1 VDEPITCYEKT
12 QLHISVRELV
22 EFILRSGDIEESSE
36 IRDSLKSM
44 QEGIK
49 LHRWIQKGM
58 PSEYHVEVPINHLM
72 TYDDY
77 DLLIDGRADGIIYD
91 NDEVPIMIDE
101 IKGTNRD
108 ISKIKEPAMVHVAQA
123 ICYGFFC
130 AYNNNL
136 LGMDIQITYGN
147 LESREIKKF
156 TEYYTYEDL
165 EEYFLDIMDKY
176 KPFSDYIYKWSIT
189 RKESIENMTFPFEY
203 RKGQK
208 SIMGMVYNYIR
219 DEKLLFIQAPTGVGK
234 TISTIYPSLKAM
246 NDFGLSKIFYVTA
259 KTITKK
265 VAKDTF
271 FTLSE
276 QGNRL
281 KMLEITARDKICPLE
296 DRQCDAVHCEYA
308 KGHYDRINDALYSI
322 ITEED
327 LFNRDIIYEYSQK
340 NKVCPYRLSLELT
353 RFSDEIVCDYN
364 YIFDPN
370 ACIIQS
376 ITDKNNIFLVDE
388 AHNLVDRARNMYSVV
403 IVKED
408 FLAMK
413 KLYGAYDKSL
423 IKYFDRVNR
432 EMLSLRK
439 TCDKQTI
446 IKEHGR
452 LDTAIINLKNH
463 IEMFFDKKIKISRKN
478 EALEFYF
485 NIYNY
490 INTLDYVD
498 ENYLVYADFDSSG
511 CFRIHLFNMDPS
523 LRLQEYLNNAVSTV
537 FFSATLLPINYYKEL
552 LCKKDNPTAIYAKT
566 IFENKQR
573 LLLISEDVTSKYSE
587 RTEEM
592 YSKIADYIIK
602 TSSVKKGNY
611 IAFFPSYVFMEN
623 VYNSLLD
630 KKYNLD
636 IIIQGNSMS
645 ETDREDFINE
655 FELEREKSLV
665 AFCVLGGIFSEGI
678 DLVNDK
684 LIGAIIIGTGLPQ
697 TNFESDMLLE
707 HFEKNGRNGFDY
719 AYRYPGMN
727 KVCQAAGR
735 VIRTIDDRGIILL
748 LDYRFL
754 YSNNRSLFPREW
766 NDYKTTN
773 IDKVQSYLED
783 FWSENM
789 L

>member
-49 LHRWIQKGM
+49 LHKWIQKGM
-58 PSEYHVEVPINHLM
+58 PSDYHAEVPINHVI
-72 TYDDY
+72 TYDEY
-77 DLLIDGRADGIIYD
+77 ELLIDGRADGIVYD
-91 NDEVPIMIDE
+91 KNEVPFMIDE

-123 ICYGFFC
+123 MCYGFFC
-130 AYNNNL
+130 AYRNNL
-136 LGMDIQITYGN
+136 KGMDIQITYGN
-147 LESREIKKF
+147 LDSREIKRF
-156 TEYYTYEDL
+156 VDYYSYDDL
-165 EEYFLDIMDKY
+165 EEFFLDIMDKY

-208 SIMGMVYNYIR
+208 SIMGMVYNHIK
-219 DEKLLFIQAPTGVGK
+219 DEELLFIQAPTGVGK
-234 TISTIYPSLKAM
+234 TISTIYPSLKAL
-246 NDFGLSKIFYVTA
+246 NDFSLSKIFYVTA

-327 LFNRDIIYEYSQK
+327 LFNRDIIYKYSNE

-364 YIFDPN
+364 YVFDPN

-423 IKYFDRVNR
+423 IKYFDKVNR

-439 TCDKQTI
+439 MCDDKLI
-446 IKEHGR
+446 INDHDR
-452 LDTAIINLKNH
+452 LDNAIYNLKNR
-463 IEMFFDKKIKISRKN
+463 IEMFFDKKIKMSRKN
-478 EALEFYF
+478 EALDFYF
-485 NIYNY
+485 NINNY
-490 INTLDYVD
+490 ISTLDFVD
-498 ENYLVYADFDSSG
+498 DNYLVYADYDRSG
-511 CFRIHLFNMDPS
+511 CFRVHLYNMDPS
-523 LRLQEYLNNAVSTV
+523 LRLQDYLNNAVSTV

-566 IFENKQR
+566 IFDSKKR
-573 LLLISEDVTSKYSE
+573 LLMIADDVTSKYSE
-587 RTEEM
+587 RSSEM

-611 IAFFPSYVFMEN
+611 ISFFPSYIFMEN
-623 VYNSLLD
+623 VYNELLN

-636 IIIQGNSMS
+636 IIIQENSMS
-645 ETDREDFINE
+645 EEDREGFMAE
-655 FELEREKSLV
+655 FEEERDRSLV

-684 LIGAIIIGTGLPQ
+684 LIGAIIVGTGLAQ
-697 TNFESDMLLE
+697 TNYESNMLLE
-707 HFEKNGRNGFDY
+707 HFNKCNKDGFDY

-735 VIRTIDDRGIILL
+735 VIRTVDDRGVILL

-754 YSNNRSLFPREW
+754 YSNNRNLFPREW
-766 NDYKTTN
+766 SDYIITN
-773 IDKVQSYLED
+773 INKVQSDLGD
-783 FWSENM
+783 FWG
-789 L
+789 

>member
-1 VDEPITCYEKT
+1 
-12 QLHISVRELV
+12 
-22 EFILRSGDIEESSE
+22 
-36 IRDSLKSM
+36 
-44 QEGIK
+44 
-49 LHRWIQKGM
+49 
-58 PSEYHVEVPINHLM
+58 
-72 TYDDY
+72 TYDEY
-77 DLLIDGRADGIIYD
+77 ELLIDGRADGIVYD
-91 NDEVPIMIDE
+91 KNEVPFMIDE

-123 ICYGFFC
+123 MCYGFFC
-130 AYNNNL
+130 AYRNNL
-136 LGMDIQITYGN
+136 KGMDIQITYGN
-147 LESREIKKF
+147 LDSREIKRF
-156 TEYYTYEDL
+156 VDYYSYDDL
-165 EEYFLDIMDKY
+165 EEFFLDIMDKY

-208 SIMGMVYNYIR
+208 SIMGMVYNHIK
-219 DEKLLFIQAPTGVGK
+219 DEELLFIQAPTGVGK
-234 TISTIYPSLKAM
+234 TISTIYPSLKAL
-246 NDFGLSKIFYVTA
+246 NDFSLSKIFYVTA

-327 LFNRDIIYEYSQK
+327 LFNRDIIYKYSNE

-364 YIFDPN
+364 YVFDPN

-423 IKYFDRVNR
+423 IKYFDKVNR

-439 TCDKQTI
+439 MCDDKLI
-446 IKEHGR
+446 INDHDR
-452 LDTAIINLKNH
+452 LDNAIYNLKNR
-463 IEMFFDKKIKISRKN
+463 IEMFFDKKIKMSRKN
-478 EALEFYF
+478 EALDFYF
-485 NIYNY
+485 NINNY
-490 INTLDYVD
+490 ISTLDFVD
-498 ENYLVYADFDSSG
+498 DNYLVYADYDRSG
-511 CFRIHLFNMDPS
+511 CFRVHLYNMDPS
-523 LRLQEYLNNAVSTV
+523 LRLQDYLNNAVSTV

-566 IFENKQR
+566 IFDSKKR
-573 LLLISEDVTSKYSE
+573 LLMIADDVTSKYSE
-587 RTEEM
+587 RSSEM

-611 IAFFPSYVFMEN
+611 ISFFPSYIFMEN
-623 VYNSLLD
+623 VYNELLN

-636 IIIQGNSMS
+636 IIIQENSMS
-645 ETDREDFINE
+645 EEDREGFMAE
-655 FELEREKSLV
+655 FEEERDRSLV

-684 LIGAIIIGTGLPQ
+684 LIGAIIVGTGLAQ
-697 TNFESDMLLE
+697 TNYESNMLLE
-707 HFEKNGRNGFDY
+707 HFNKCNKDGFDY

-735 VIRTIDDRGIILL
+735 VIRTVDDRGVILL

-754 YSNNRSLFPREW
+754 YSNNRNLFPREW
-766 NDYKTTN
+766 SDYIITN
-773 IDKVQSYLED
+773 INKVQSDLGD
-783 FWSENM
+783 FWG
-789 L
+789 

>member
-1 VDEPITCYEKT
+1 MDEPITCYEKT

-49 LHRWIQKGM
+49 LHKWIQKGM
-58 PSEYHVEVPINHLM
+58 PSDYHAEVPINHVM
-72 TYDDY
+72 TYDEY
-77 DLLIDGRADGIIYD
+77 ELLIDGRADGIVYD
-91 NDEVPIMIDE
+91 KNEVPFMIDE

-123 ICYGFFC
+123 MCYGFFC
-130 AYNNNL
+130 AYRNNL
-136 LGMDIQITYGN
+136 KGMDIQITYGN
-147 LESREIKKF
+147 LDSREIKRF
-156 TEYYTYEDL
+156 VDYYSYDDL
-165 EEYFLDIMDKY
+165 EEFFLDIMDKY

-208 SIMGMVYNYIR
+208 SIMGMVYNHIK
-219 DEKLLFIQAPTGVGK
+219 DEELLFIQAPTGVGK
-234 TISTIYPSLKAM
+234 TISTIYPSLKAL
-246 NDFGLSKIFYVTA
+246 NDFSLSKIFYVTA

-327 LFNRDIIYEYSQK
+327 LFNRDIIYKYSNE

-364 YIFDPN
+364 YVFDPN

-423 IKYFDRVNR
+423 IKYFDKVNR

-439 TCDKQTI
+439 MCDDKLI
-446 IKEHGR
+446 INDHDR
-452 LDTAIINLKNH
+452 LDNAIYNLKNR
-463 IEMFFDKKIKISRKN
+463 IEMFFDKKIKMSRKN
-478 EALEFYF
+478 EALDFYF
-485 NIYNY
+485 NINNY
-490 INTLDYVD
+490 ISTLDFVD
-498 ENYLVYADFDSSG
+498 DNYLVYADYDRSG
-511 CFRIHLFNMDPS
+511 CFRVHLYNMDPS
-523 LRLQEYLNNAVSTV
+523 LRLQDYLNNAVSTV

-566 IFENKQR
+566 IFDSKKR
-573 LLLISEDVTSKYSE
+573 LLMIADDVTSKYSE
-587 RTEEM
+587 RTSEM

-611 IAFFPSYVFMEN
+611 ISFFPSYIFMEN
-623 VYNSLLD
+623 VYNQLLN

-645 ETDREDFINE
+645 EEDREGFMAE
-655 FELEREKSLV
+655 FEEERDRSLV

-684 LIGAIIIGTGLPQ
+684 LIGAIIVGTGLAQ
-697 TNFESDMLLE
+697 TNYESNMLLE
-707 HFEKNGRNGFDY
+707 HFNKCNKDGFDY

-735 VIRTIDDRGIILL
+735 VIRTVDDRGVILL

-754 YSNNRSLFPREW
+754 YSNNRNLFPREW
-766 NDYKTTN
+766 SDYITTN
-773 IDKVQSYLED
+773 INKVQSDLGD
-783 FWSENM
+783 FWG
-789 L
+789 

>member
-1 VDEPITCYEKT
+1 
-12 QLHISVRELV
+12 
-22 EFILRSGDIEESSE
+22 
-36 IRDSLKSM
+36 
-44 QEGIK
+44 
-49 LHRWIQKGM
+49 
-58 PSEYHVEVPINHLM
+58 
-72 TYDDY
+72 
-77 DLLIDGRADGIIYD
+77 
-91 NDEVPIMIDE
+91 
-101 IKGTNRD
+101 
-108 ISKIKEPAMVHVAQA
+108 
-123 ICYGFFC
+123 
-130 AYNNNL
+130 
-136 LGMDIQITYGN
+136 
-147 LESREIKKF
+147 
-156 TEYYTYEDL
+156 
-165 EEYFLDIMDKY
+165 
-176 KPFSDYIYKWSIT
+176 
-189 RKESIENMTFPFEY
+189 
-203 RKGQK
+203 
-208 SIMGMVYNYIR
+208 
-219 DEKLLFIQAPTGVGK
+219 
-234 TISTIYPSLKAM
+234 
-246 NDFGLSKIFYVTA
+246 
-259 KTITKK
+259 
-265 VAKDTF
+265 
-271 FTLSE
+271 
-276 QGNRL
+276 
-281 KMLEITARDKICPLE
+281 
-296 DRQCDAVHCEYA
+296 
-308 KGHYDRINDALYSI
+308 
-322 ITEED
+322 
-327 LFNRDIIYEYSQK
+327 
-340 NKVCPYRLSLELT
+340 
-353 RFSDEIVCDYN
+353 
-364 YIFDPN
+364 
-370 ACIIQS
+370 
-376 ITDKNNIFLVDE
+376 
-388 AHNLVDRARNMYSVV
+388 MYSVT

-413 KLYGAYDKSL
+413 KLYGAYDKTL

-446 IKEHGR
+446 IKDHGR

-463 IEMFFDKKIKISRKN
+463 IEKFFDKKIKISRKN

-552 LCKKDNPTAIYAKT
+552 LCKKDNPTAIYANT
-566 IFENKQR
+566 VFENKQR

-636 IIIQGNSMS
+636 IIIQGSSMS
-645 ETDREDFINE
+645 ETDREDFISE

>member
-1 VDEPITCYEKT
+1 MDEPITCYEKT

-49 LHRWIQKGM
+49 LHKWIQKGM
-58 PSEYHVEVPINHLM
+58 PSDYHAEVPINHVM
-72 TYDDY
+72 TYDEY
-77 DLLIDGRADGIIYD
+77 ELLIDGRADGIVYD
-91 NDEVPIMIDE
+91 KNEVPFMIDE

-123 ICYGFFC
+123 MCYGFFC
-130 AYNNNL
+130 AYRNNL
-136 LGMDIQITYGN
+136 KGMDIQLTYGD
-147 LESREIKKF
+147 LDSREIKRF
-156 TEYYTYEDL
+156 VDYYSYDDL
-165 EEYFLDIMDKY
+165 EEFFLDIMDKY

-208 SIMGMVYNYIR
+208 SIMGMVYNHIK
-219 DEKLLFIQAPTGVGK
+219 DGELLFIQAPTGVGK
-234 TISTIYPSLKAM
+234 TISTIYPSLKAL
-246 NDFGLSKIFYVTA
+246 NDFSLSKIFYVTA

-327 LFNRDIIYEYSQK
+327 LFNRDIIYKYSNK

-364 YIFDPN
+364 YVFDPN

-423 IKYFDRVNR
+423 IKYFDKVNR

-439 TCDKQTI
+439 MCDDKLI
-446 IKEHGR
+446 INDHDR
-452 LDTAIINLKNH
+452 LDNAIYNLKNR
-463 IEMFFDKKIKISRKN
+463 IEMFFDKKIKMSRKN
-478 EALEFYF
+478 EALDFYF
-485 NIYNY
+485 NINNY
-490 INTLDYVD
+490 ISTLDFVD
-498 ENYLVYADFDSSG
+498 DNYLVYADYDRSG
-511 CFRIHLFNMDPS
+511 CFRVHLYNMDPS
-523 LRLQEYLNNAVSTV
+523 LRLQDYLNNAVSTV

-566 IFENKQR
+566 IFDSKKR
-573 LLLISEDVTSKYSE
+573 LLMIADDVTSKYSE
-587 RTEEM
+587 RSSEM

-611 IAFFPSYVFMEN
+611 ISFFPSYIFMEN
-623 VYNSLLD
+623 VYNELLN

-645 ETDREDFINE
+645 EEDREGFMAE
-655 FELEREKSLV
+655 FEEERDRSLV

-684 LIGAIIIGTGLPQ
+684 LIGAIIVGTGLAQ
-697 TNFESDMLLE
+697 TNYESNMLLE
-707 HFEKNGRNGFDY
+707 HFNKCNKDGFDY

-735 VIRTIDDRGIILL
+735 VIRTVDDRGVILL

-754 YSNNRSLFPREW
+754 YSNNRNLFPREW
-766 NDYKTTN
+766 SDYITTN
-773 IDKVQSYLED
+773 INKVQSDLGD
-783 FWSENM
+783 FWG
-789 L
+789 

>member
-1 VDEPITCYEKT
+1 MDEPITCYEKT

-49 LHRWIQKGM
+49 LHKWIQKGM
-58 PSEYHVEVPINHLM
+58 PSDYHAEVPINHVM
-72 TYDDY
+72 TYDEY
-77 DLLIDGRADGIIYD
+77 ELLIDGRADGIVYD
-91 NDEVPIMIDE
+91 KNEVPFMIDE

-123 ICYGFFC
+123 MCYGFFC
-130 AYNNNL
+130 AYRNNL
-136 LGMDIQITYGN
+136 KGMDIQITYGN
-147 LESREIKKF
+147 LDSREIKRF
-156 TEYYTYEDL
+156 VDYYSYDDL
-165 EEYFLDIMDKY
+165 EEFFLDIMDKY

-208 SIMGMVYNYIR
+208 SIMGMVYNHIK
-219 DEKLLFIQAPTGVGK
+219 DEELLFIQAPTGVGK
-234 TISTIYPSLKAM
+234 TISTIYPSLKAL
-246 NDFGLSKIFYVTA
+246 NDFSLSKIFYVTA

-327 LFNRDIIYEYSQK
+327 LFNRDIIYKYSNE

-364 YIFDPN
+364 YVFDPN

-423 IKYFDRVNR
+423 IKYFDKVNR

-439 TCDKQTI
+439 MCDDKLI
-446 IKEHGR
+446 INDHDR
-452 LDTAIINLKNH
+452 LDNAIYNLKNR
-463 IEMFFDKKIKISRKN
+463 IEMFFDKKIKMSRKN
-478 EALEFYF
+478 EALDFYF
-485 NIYNY
+485 NINNY
-490 INTLDYVD
+490 ISTLDFVD
-498 ENYLVYADFDSSG
+498 DNYLVYADYDRSG
-511 CFRIHLFNMDPS
+511 CFRVHLYNMDPS
-523 LRLQEYLNNAVSTV
+523 LRLQDYLNNAVSTV

-566 IFENKQR
+566 IFDSKKR
-573 LLLISEDVTSKYSE
+573 LLMIADDVTSKYSE
-587 RTEEM
+587 RSSEM

-611 IAFFPSYVFMEN
+611 ISFFPSYIFMEN
-623 VYNSLLD
+623 VYNQLLN

-645 ETDREDFINE
+645 EEDREGFMAE
-655 FELEREKSLV
+655 FEEERDRSLV

-684 LIGAIIIGTGLPQ
+684 LIGAIIVGTGLAQ
-697 TNFESDMLLE
+697 TNYESNMLLE
-707 HFEKNGRNGFDY
+707 HFNKCNKDGFDY

-735 VIRTIDDRGIILL
+735 VIRTVDDRGVILL

-754 YSNNRSLFPREW
+754 YSNNRNLFPREW
-766 NDYKTTN
+766 SDYIITN
-773 IDKVQSYLED
+773 INKVQSDLGD
-783 FWSENM
+783 FWG
-789 L
+789 

>member
-1 VDEPITCYEKT
+1 MDEPITCYEKT

-49 LHRWIQKGM
+49 LHKWIQKGM
-58 PSEYHVEVPINHLM
+58 PSDYHAEVPINHVM
-72 TYDDY
+72 TYDEY
-77 DLLIDGRADGIIYD
+77 ELLIDGRADGIVYD
-91 NDEVPIMIDE
+91 KNEVPFMIDE

-123 ICYGFFC
+123 MCYGFFC
-130 AYNNNL
+130 AYRNNL
-136 LGMDIQITYGN
+136 KGMDIQITYGN
-147 LESREIKKF
+147 LDSREIKRF
-156 TEYYTYEDL
+156 VDYYSYDDL
-165 EEYFLDIMDKY
+165 EEFFLDIMDKY

-208 SIMGMVYNYIR
+208 SIMGMVYNHIK
-219 DEKLLFIQAPTGVGK
+219 DEELLFIQAPTGVGK
-234 TISTIYPSLKAM
+234 TISTIYPSLKAL
-246 NDFGLSKIFYVTA
+246 NDFSLSKIFYVTA

-327 LFNRDIIYEYSQK
+327 LFNRDIIYKYSNE

-364 YIFDPN
+364 YVFDPN

-423 IKYFDRVNR
+423 IKYFDKVNR

-439 TCDKQTI
+439 MCDDKLI
-446 IKEHGR
+446 INDHDR
-452 LDTAIINLKNH
+452 LDNAIYNLKNR
-463 IEMFFDKKIKISRKN
+463 IEMFFDKKIKMSRKN
-478 EALEFYF
+478 EALDFYF
-485 NIYNY
+485 NINNY
-490 INTLDYVD
+490 ISTLDFVD
-498 ENYLVYADFDSSG
+498 DNYLVYADYDRSG
-511 CFRIHLFNMDPS
+511 CFRVHLYNMDPS
-523 LRLQEYLNNAVSTV
+523 LRLQDYLNNAVSTV

-566 IFENKQR
+566 IFDSKKR
-573 LLLISEDVTSKYSE
+573 LLMIADDVTSKYSE
-587 RTEEM
+587 RTSEM

-611 IAFFPSYVFMEN
+611 ISFFPSYIFMEN
-623 VYNSLLD
+623 VYNELLN

-645 ETDREDFINE
+645 EEDREGFMAE
-655 FELEREKSLV
+655 FEEERDRSLV

-684 LIGAIIIGTGLPQ
+684 LIGAIIVGTGLAQ
-697 TNFESDMLLE
+697 TNYESNMLLE
-707 HFEKNGRNGFDY
+707 HFNKCNKDGFDY

-735 VIRTIDDRGIILL
+735 VIRTVDDRGVILL

-754 YSNNRSLFPREW
+754 YSNNRNLFPREW
-766 NDYKTTN
+766 SDYITTN
-773 IDKVQSYLED
+773 INKVQSDLGD
-783 FWSENM
+783 FWG
-789 L
+789 

>member
-1 VDEPITCYEKT
+1 MDEPITCYEKT

-49 LHRWIQKGM
+49 LHKWIQKGM
-58 PSEYHVEVPINHLM
+58 PSDYHAEVPINHVM
-72 TYDDY
+72 TYDEY
-77 DLLIDGRADGIIYD
+77 ELLIDGRADGIVYD
-91 NDEVPIMIDE
+91 KNEVPFMIDE

-123 ICYGFFC
+123 MCYGFFC
-130 AYNNNL
+130 AYRNNL
-136 LGMDIQITYGN
+136 EGMDIQITYGN
-147 LESREIKKF
+147 LDSREIKRF
-156 TEYYTYEDL
+156 VDYYSYDDL
-165 EEYFLDIMDKY
+165 EEFFLDIMDKY

-208 SIMGMVYNYIR
+208 SIMGMVYNHIK
-219 DEKLLFIQAPTGVGK
+219 DEELLFIQAPTGVGK
-234 TISTIYPSLKAM
+234 TISTIYPSLKAL
-246 NDFGLSKIFYVTA
+246 NDFSLSKIFYVTA

-327 LFNRDIIYEYSQK
+327 LFNRDIIYKYSNE

-364 YIFDPN
+364 YVFDPN

-423 IKYFDRVNR
+423 IKYFEKVNR

-439 TCDKQTI
+439 MCDDKLI
-446 IKEHGR
+446 INDHDR
-452 LDTAIINLKNH
+452 LDNAIYNLKNR
-463 IEMFFDKKIKISRKN
+463 IEMFFDKKIKMSRKN
-478 EALEFYF
+478 EALDFYF
-485 NIYNY
+485 NINNY
-490 INTLDYVD
+490 ISTLDFVD
-498 ENYLVYADFDSSG
+498 DNYLVYADYDRSG
-511 CFRIHLFNMDPS
+511 CFRVHLYNMDPS
-523 LRLQEYLNNAVSTV
+523 LRLQDYLNNAVSTV

-566 IFENKQR
+566 IFDSKKR
-573 LLLISEDVTSKYSE
+573 LLMIADDVTSKYSE
-587 RTEEM
+587 RSSEM

-611 IAFFPSYVFMEN
+611 ISFFPSYIFMEN
-623 VYNSLLD
+623 VYNELLN

-645 ETDREDFINE
+645 EEDRECFMAE
-655 FELEREKSLV
+655 FEEERERSLV

-684 LIGAIIIGTGLPQ
+684 LIGAIIVGTGLAQ
-697 TNFESDMLLE
+697 TNYESNMLLE
-707 HFEKNGRNGFDY
+707 HFNKCNKDGFDY

-735 VIRTIDDRGIILL
+735 VIRTVDDRGVILL

-754 YSNNRSLFPREW
+754 YSNNRNLFPREW
-766 NDYKTTN
+766 SDYITTN
-773 IDKVQSYLED
+773 INKVQSDLGD
-783 FWSENM
+783 FWG
-789 L
+789 

>member
-49 LHRWIQKGM
+49 LHKWIQKGM
-58 PSEYHVEVPINHLM
+58 PSDYHAEVPINHVM
-72 TYDDY
+72 TYDEY
-77 DLLIDGRADGIIYD
+77 ELLIDGRADGIVYD
-91 NDEVPIMIDE
+91 KNEVPFMIDE

-123 ICYGFFC
+123 MCYGFFC
-130 AYNNNL
+130 AYRNNL
-136 LGMDIQITYGN
+136 KGMDIQITYGN
-147 LESREIKKF
+147 LDSREIKRF
-156 TEYYTYEDL
+156 VDYYSYDDL
-165 EEYFLDIMDKY
+165 EEFFLDIMDKY

-208 SIMGMVYNYIR
+208 SIMGMVYNHIK
-219 DEKLLFIQAPTGVGK
+219 DEELLFIQAPTGVGK
-234 TISTIYPSLKAM
+234 TISTIYPSLKAL
-246 NDFGLSKIFYVTA
+246 NDFSLSKIFYVTA

-327 LFNRDIIYEYSQK
+327 LFNRDIIYKYSNE

-364 YIFDPN
+364 YVFDPN

-423 IKYFDRVNR
+423 IKYFDKVNR

-439 TCDKQTI
+439 MCDDKLI
-446 IKEHGR
+446 INDHDR
-452 LDTAIINLKNH
+452 LDNAIYNLKNR
-463 IEMFFDKKIKISRKN
+463 IEMFFDKKIKMSRKN
-478 EALEFYF
+478 EALDFYF
-485 NIYNY
+485 NINNY
-490 INTLDYVD
+490 ISTLDFVD
-498 ENYLVYADFDSSG
+498 DNYLVYADYDRSG
-511 CFRIHLFNMDPS
+511 CFRVHLYNMDPS
-523 LRLQEYLNNAVSTV
+523 LRLQDYLNNAVSTV

-566 IFENKQR
+566 IFDSKKR
-573 LLLISEDVTSKYSE
+573 LLMIADDVTSKYSE
-587 RTEEM
+587 RSSEM

-611 IAFFPSYVFMEN
+611 ISFFPSYIFMEN
-623 VYNSLLD
+623 VYNQLLN

-645 ETDREDFINE
+645 EEDREGFMAE
-655 FELEREKSLV
+655 FEEERDRSLV

-684 LIGAIIIGTGLPQ
+684 LIGAIIVGTGLAQ
-697 TNFESDMLLE
+697 TNYESNMLLE
-707 HFEKNGRNGFDY
+707 HFNKCNKDGFDY

-735 VIRTIDDRGIILL
+735 VIRTVDDRGVILL

-754 YSNNRSLFPREW
+754 YSNNRNLFPREW
-766 NDYKTTN
+766 SDYIITN
-773 IDKVQSYLED
+773 INKVQSDLGD
-783 FWSENM
+783 FWG
-789 L
+789 

>member
-1 VDEPITCYEKT
+1 MDEPIINYERT

-36 IRDSLKSM
+36 ITDSLKSM

-49 LHRWIQKGM
+49 LHRWLQKGM
-58 PSEYHVEVPINHLM
+58 PSEYHAEVPVSHLM
-72 TYDDY
+72 TYDEY
-77 DLLIDGRADGIIYD
+77 ELLIDGRADGIVHD
-91 NDEVPIMIDE
+91 NNEVPVMIDE
-101 IKGTNRD
+101 IKGTNKD

-123 ICYGFFC
+123 MCYGFFC
-130 AYNNNL
+130 AYINNL
-136 LGMDIQITYGN
+136 EGMNIQITYGN
-147 LESREIKKF
+147 LQSREIKRF
-156 TEYYTYEDL
+156 VEYYSYNDL
-165 EEYFLDIMDKY
+165 EEFFLDLMDKY
-176 KPFSDYIYKWSIT
+176 KPFSDYIYKWGIT

-208 SIMGMVYNYIR
+208 SIMGMVYNHIK
-219 DEKLLFIQAPTGVGK
+219 DEELLFIQAPTGVGK
-234 TISTIYPSLKAM
+234 TISTIYPSLKSM
-246 NDFGLSKIFYVTA
+246 NDFNLSKIFYVTA

-271 FTLSE
+271 STLSAR
-276 QGNRL
+276 GHRL

-296 DRQCDAVHCEYA
+296 ERQCDAVHCEYA
-308 KGHYDRINDALYSI
+308 KGHFDRINDALYSI
-322 ITEED
+322 ICEED
-327 LFNRDIIYEYSQK
+327 LFNRDIICRYAKEY
-340 NKVCPYRLSLELT
+340 KVCPYRFSLELT

-370 ACIIQS
+370 ACIVQS
-376 ITDKNNIFLVDE
+376 VTDKNNIFLVDE
-388 AHNLVDRARNMYSVV
+388 AHNLVDRARNMYSIT

-408 FLAMK
+408 FLSMK

-439 TCDKQTI
+439 MCEDKLI
-446 IKEHGR
+446 IRDHNR

-498 ENYLVYADFDSSG
+498 ENYHVYADFDSSG
-511 CFRIHLFNMDPS
+511 CFRVHLYNMDPS
-523 LRLQEYLNNAVSTV
+523 LRLQEYLNNAISTV

-552 LCKKDNPTAIYAKT
+552 LCKKDNPTAIYAMT
-566 IFENKQR
+566 IFESSQRR
-573 LLLISEDVTSKYSE
+573 LLIADDVTSKYSE
-587 RTEEM
+587 RSFEM
-592 YSKIADYIIK
+592 YSRIADYIIK
-602 TSSVKKGNY
+602 ASSVKKGNY

-623 VYNSLLD
+623 VYSAMQD

-636 IIIQGNSMS
+636 IIIQDNSMS
-645 ETDREDFINE
+645 EEDRECFINE
-655 FELEREKSLV
+655 FEVKRDKSLV

-684 LIGAIIIGTGLPQ
+684 LIGAIIVGTGLPQ
-697 TNFESDMLLE
+697 TNYESDMLLE
-707 HFEKNGRNGFDY
+707 HFNKCNKDGFDY

-735 VIRTIDDRGIILL
+735 VIRTVDDKGIILL

-754 YSNNRSLFPREW
+754 YTNNKVLFPREW
-766 NDYKTTN
+766 SDYITTN
-773 IDKVQSYLED
+773 INKVQSDLEV
-783 FWSENM
+783 FWKKNM

>member
-49 LHRWIQKGM
+49 LHKWIQKGM
-58 PSEYHVEVPINHLM
+58 PSDYHAEVPINHVM
-72 TYDDY
+72 TYDEY
-77 DLLIDGRADGIIYD
+77 ELLIDGRADGIVYD
-91 NDEVPIMIDE
+91 KNEVPFMIDE

-123 ICYGFFC
+123 MCYGFFC
-130 AYNNNL
+130 AYRNNL
-136 LGMDIQITYGN
+136 KGMDIQITYGN
-147 LESREIKKF
+147 LDSREIKRF
-156 TEYYTYEDL
+156 VDYYSYDDL
-165 EEYFLDIMDKY
+165 EEFFLDIMDKY

-208 SIMGMVYNYIR
+208 SIMGMVYNHIK
-219 DEKLLFIQAPTGVGK
+219 DEELLFIQAPTGVGK
-234 TISTIYPSLKAM
+234 TISTIYPSLKAL
-246 NDFGLSKIFYVTA
+246 NDFSLSKIFYVTA

-327 LFNRDIIYEYSQK
+327 LFNRDIIYKYSNE

-364 YIFDPN
+364 YVFDPN

-423 IKYFDRVNR
+423 IKYFDKVNR

-439 TCDKQTI
+439 MCDDKLI
-446 IKEHGR
+446 INDHDR
-452 LDTAIINLKNH
+452 LDNAIYNLKNR
-463 IEMFFDKKIKISRKN
+463 IEMFFDKKIKMSRKN
-478 EALEFYF
+478 EALDFYF
-485 NIYNY
+485 NINNY
-490 INTLDYVD
+490 ISTLDFVD
-498 ENYLVYADFDSSG
+498 DNYLVYADYDRSG
-511 CFRIHLFNMDPS
+511 CFRVHLYNMDPS
-523 LRLQEYLNNAVSTV
+523 LRLQDYLNNAVSTV

-566 IFENKQR
+566 IFDSKKR
-573 LLLISEDVTSKYSE
+573 LLMIADDVTSKYSE
-587 RTEEM
+587 RSSEM

-611 IAFFPSYVFMEN
+611 ISFFPSYIFMEN
-623 VYNSLLD
+623 VYNQLLN

-645 ETDREDFINE
+645 EEDREGFMAE
-655 FELEREKSLV
+655 FEEERDRSLV

-684 LIGAIIIGTGLPQ
+684 LIGAIIVGTGLAQ
-697 TNFESDMLLE
+697 TNYESNMLLE
-707 HFEKNGRNGFDY
+707 HFNKCNKDGFDY

-735 VIRTIDDRGIILL
+735 VIRTVDDRGVILL

-754 YSNNRSLFPREW
+754 YSNNKNLFPREW
-766 NDYKTTN
+766 SDYITTN
-773 IDKVQSYLED
+773 INKVQSDLGD
-783 FWSENM
+783 FWG
-789 L
+789 

>member
-1 VDEPITCYEKT
+1 MDEPITCYEKT

-49 LHRWIQKGM
+49 LHKWIQKGM
-58 PSEYHVEVPINHLM
+58 PSDYHAEVPINHVM
-72 TYDDY
+72 TYDEY
-77 DLLIDGRADGIIYD
+77 ELLIDGRADGIVYD
-91 NDEVPIMIDE
+91 KNEVPFMIDE

-123 ICYGFFC
+123 MCYGFFC
-130 AYNNNL
+130 AYRNNL
-136 LGMDIQITYGN
+136 KGMDIQITYGN
-147 LESREIKKF
+147 LDSREIKRF
-156 TEYYTYEDL
+156 VDYYSYDDL
-165 EEYFLDIMDKY
+165 EEFFLDIMDKY

-208 SIMGMVYNYIR
+208 SIMGMVYNHIK
-219 DEKLLFIQAPTGVGK
+219 DEELLFIQAPTGVGK
-234 TISTIYPSLKAM
+234 TISTIYPSLKAL
-246 NDFGLSKIFYVTA
+246 NDFSLSKIFYVTA

-327 LFNRDIIYEYSQK
+327 LFNRDIIYKYSNE

-364 YIFDPN
+364 YVFDPN

-423 IKYFDRVNR
+423 IKYFDKVNR

-439 TCDKQTI
+439 MCDDKLI
-446 IKEHGR
+446 INDHDR
-452 LDTAIINLKNH
+452 LDNAIYNLKNR
-463 IEMFFDKKIKISRKN
+463 IEMFFDKKIKMSRKN
-478 EALEFYF
+478 EALDFYF
-485 NIYNY
+485 NINNY
-490 INTLDYVD
+490 ISTLDFVD
-498 ENYLVYADFDSSG
+498 DNYLVYADYDRSG
-511 CFRIHLFNMDPS
+511 CFRVHLYNMDPS
-523 LRLQEYLNNAVSTV
+523 LRLQDYLNNAVSTV

-566 IFENKQR
+566 IFDSKKR
-573 LLLISEDVTSKYSE
+573 LLMIADDVTSKYSE
-587 RTEEM
+587 RSSEM

-611 IAFFPSYVFMEN
+611 ISFFPSYIFMEN
-623 VYNSLLD
+623 VYNQLLN

-645 ETDREDFINE
+645 EEDREGFMAE
-655 FELEREKSLV
+655 FEEERDRSLV

-684 LIGAIIIGTGLPQ
+684 LIGAIIVGTGLAQ
-697 TNFESDMLLE
+697 TNYESNMLLE
-707 HFEKNGRNGFDY
+707 HFNKCNKDGFDY

-735 VIRTIDDRGIILL
+735 VIRTVDDRGVILL

-754 YSNNRSLFPREW
+754 YSNNKNLFPREW
-766 NDYKTTN
+766 SDYITTN
-773 IDKVQSYLED
+773 INKVQSDLGD
-783 FWSENM
+783 FWG
-789 L
+789 

>member
-1 VDEPITCYEKT
+1 MDEPITCYEKT

-49 LHRWIQKGM
+49 LHKWIQKGM
-58 PSEYHVEVPINHLM
+58 PSDYHAEVPINHVI
-72 TYDDY
+72 TYDEY
-77 DLLIDGRADGIIYD
+77 ELLIDGRADGIVYD
-91 NDEVPIMIDE
+91 KNEVPFMIDE

-123 ICYGFFC
+123 MCYGFFC
-130 AYNNNL
+130 AYRNNL
-136 LGMDIQITYGN
+136 KGMDIQITYGN
-147 LESREIKKF
+147 LDSREIKRF
-156 TEYYTYEDL
+156 VDYYSYDDL
-165 EEYFLDIMDKY
+165 EEFFLDIMDKY

-208 SIMGMVYNYIR
+208 SIMGMVYNHIK
-219 DEKLLFIQAPTGVGK
+219 DEELLFIQAPTGVGK
-234 TISTIYPSLKAM
+234 TISTIYPSLKAL
-246 NDFGLSKIFYVTA
+246 NDFSLSKIFYVTA

-327 LFNRDIIYEYSQK
+327 LFNRDIIYKYSNE

-364 YIFDPN
+364 YVFDPN

-423 IKYFDRVNR
+423 IKYFDKVNR

-439 TCDKQTI
+439 MCDDKLI
-446 IKEHGR
+446 INDHDR
-452 LDTAIINLKNH
+452 LDNAIYNLKNR
-463 IEMFFDKKIKISRKN
+463 IEMFFDKKIKMSRKN
-478 EALEFYF
+478 EALDFYF
-485 NIYNY
+485 NINNY
-490 INTLDYVD
+490 ISTLDFVD
-498 ENYLVYADFDSSG
+498 DNYLVYADYDRSG
-511 CFRIHLFNMDPS
+511 CFRVHLYNMDPS
-523 LRLQEYLNNAVSTV
+523 LRLQDYLNNAVSTV

-566 IFENKQR
+566 IFDSKKR
-573 LLLISEDVTSKYSE
+573 LLMIADDVTSKYSE
-587 RTEEM
+587 RSSEM

-611 IAFFPSYVFMEN
+611 ISFFPSYIFMEN
-623 VYNSLLD
+623 VYNELLN

-636 IIIQGNSMS
+636 IIIQENSMS
-645 ETDREDFINE
+645 EEDREGFMAE
-655 FELEREKSLV
+655 FEEERDRSLV

-684 LIGAIIIGTGLPQ
+684 LIGAIIVGTGLAQ
-697 TNFESDMLLE
+697 TNYESNMLLE
-707 HFEKNGRNGFDY
+707 HFNKCNKDGFDY

-735 VIRTIDDRGIILL
+735 VIRTVDDRGVILL

-754 YSNNRSLFPREW
+754 YSNNRNLFPREW
-766 NDYKTTN
+766 SDYIITN
-773 IDKVQSYLED
+773 INKVQSDLGD
-783 FWSENM
+783 FWG
-789 L
+789 

>member
-1 VDEPITCYEKT
+1 MDEPITCYEKT

-49 LHRWIQKGM
+49 LHKWIQKGM
-58 PSEYHVEVPINHLM
+58 PSDYHAEVPINHVM
-72 TYDDY
+72 TYDEY
-77 DLLIDGRADGIIYD
+77 ELLIDGRADGIVYD
-91 NDEVPIMIDE
+91 KNEVPFMIDE

-123 ICYGFFC
+123 MCYGFFC
-130 AYNNNL
+130 AYRNNL
-136 LGMDIQITYGN
+136 KGMDIQITYGN
-147 LESREIKKF
+147 LDSREIKRF
-156 TEYYTYEDL
+156 VDYYSYDDL
-165 EEYFLDIMDKY
+165 EEFFLDIMDKY

-208 SIMGMVYNYIR
+208 SIMGMVYNHIK
-219 DEKLLFIQAPTGVGK
+219 DEELLFIQAPTGVGK
-234 TISTIYPSLKAM
+234 TISTIYPSLKAL
-246 NDFGLSKIFYVTA
+246 NDFSLSKIFYVTA

-327 LFNRDIIYEYSQK
+327 LFNRDIIYKYSNE

-364 YIFDPN
+364 YVFDPN

-423 IKYFDRVNR
+423 IKYFDKVNR

-439 TCDKQTI
+439 MCDDKLI
-446 IKEHGR
+446 INDHDR
-452 LDTAIINLKNH
+452 LDNAIYNLKNR
-463 IEMFFDKKIKISRKN
+463 IEMFFDKKIKMSRKN
-478 EALEFYF
+478 EALDFYF
-485 NIYNY
+485 NINNY
-490 INTLDYVD
+490 ISTLDFVD
-498 ENYLVYADFDSSG
+498 DNYLVYADYDRSG
-511 CFRIHLFNMDPS
+511 CFRVHLYNMDPS
-523 LRLQEYLNNAVSTV
+523 LRLQDYLNNAVSTV

-566 IFENKQR
+566 IFDSKKR
-573 LLLISEDVTSKYSE
+573 LLMIADDVTSKYSE
-587 RTEEM
+587 RTSEM

-611 IAFFPSYVFMEN
+611 ISFFPSYIFMEN
-623 VYNSLLD
+623 VYNELLN

-636 IIIQGNSMS
+636 IIIQENSMS
-645 ETDREDFINE
+645 EEDREGFMAE
-655 FELEREKSLV
+655 FEEERDRSLV

-684 LIGAIIIGTGLPQ
+684 LIGAIIVGTGLAQ
-697 TNFESDMLLE
+697 TNYESNMLLE
-707 HFEKNGRNGFDY
+707 HFNKCNKDGFDY

-735 VIRTIDDRGIILL
+735 VIRTVDDRGVILL

-754 YSNNRSLFPREW
+754 YSNNKNLFPREW
-766 NDYKTTN
+766 SDYITTN
-773 IDKVQSYLED
+773 INKVQSDLGD
-783 FWSENM
+783 FWG
-789 L
+789 

>member
-1 VDEPITCYEKT
+1 MDEPITCYEKT

-49 LHRWIQKGM
+49 LHKWIQKGM
-58 PSEYHVEVPINHLM
+58 PSDYHAEVPINHVM
-72 TYDDY
+72 TYDEY
-77 DLLIDGRADGIIYD
+77 ELLIDGRADGIVYD
-91 NDEVPIMIDE
+91 KNEVPFMIDE

-123 ICYGFFC
+123 MCYGFFC
-130 AYNNNL
+130 AYRNNL
-136 LGMDIQITYGN
+136 EGMDIQITYGN
-147 LESREIKKF
+147 LDSREIKRF
-156 TEYYTYEDL
+156 VDYYSYDDL
-165 EEYFLDIMDKY
+165 EEFFLDIMDKY

-208 SIMGMVYNYIR
+208 SIMGMVYNHIK
-219 DEKLLFIQAPTGVGK
+219 DEELLFIQAPTGVGK
-234 TISTIYPSLKAM
+234 TISTIYPSLKAL
-246 NDFGLSKIFYVTA
+246 NDFSLSKIFYVTA

-327 LFNRDIIYEYSQK
+327 LFNRDIIYKYSNE

-364 YIFDPN
+364 YVFDPN

-423 IKYFDRVNR
+423 IKYFDKVNR

-439 TCDKQTI
+439 MCDDKLI
-446 IKEHGR
+446 INDHDR
-452 LDTAIINLKNH
+452 LDNAIYNLKNR
-463 IEMFFDKKIKISRKN
+463 IEMFFDKKIKMSRKN
-478 EALEFYF
+478 EALDFYF
-485 NIYNY
+485 NINNY
-490 INTLDYVD
+490 ISTLDFVD
-498 ENYLVYADFDSSG
+498 DNYLVYADYDRSG
-511 CFRIHLFNMDPS
+511 CFRVHLYNMDPS
-523 LRLQEYLNNAVSTV
+523 LRLQDYLNNAVSTV

-566 IFENKQR
+566 IFDSKKR
-573 LLLISEDVTSKYSE
+573 LLMIADDVTSKYSE
-587 RTEEM
+587 RSSEM

-611 IAFFPSYVFMEN
+611 ISFFPSYIFMEN
-623 VYNSLLD
+623 VYNELLN

-636 IIIQGNSMS
+636 IIIQENSMS
-645 ETDREDFINE
+645 EEDREGFMAE
-655 FELEREKSLV
+655 FEEERDRSLV

-684 LIGAIIIGTGLPQ
+684 LIGAIIVGTGLAQ
-697 TNFESDMLLE
+697 TNYESNMLLE
-707 HFEKNGRNGFDY
+707 HFNKCNKDGFDY

-735 VIRTIDDRGIILL
+735 VIRTVDDRGVILL

-754 YSNNRSLFPREW
+754 YSNNRNLFPREW
-766 NDYKTTN
+766 SDYITTN
-773 IDKVQSYLED
+773 INKVQSDLGD
-783 FWSENM
+783 FWG
-789 L
+789 

>member
-1 VDEPITCYEKT
+1 MDEPITCYEKT

-49 LHRWIQKGM
+49 LHKWIQKGM
-58 PSEYHVEVPINHLM
+58 PSDYHAEVPINHVM
-72 TYDDY
+72 TYDEY
-77 DLLIDGRADGIIYD
+77 ELLIDGRADGIVYD
-91 NDEVPIMIDE
+91 KNEVPFMIDE

-123 ICYGFFC
+123 MCYGFFC
-130 AYNNNL
+130 AYRNNL
-136 LGMDIQITYGN
+136 KGMDIQITYGN
-147 LESREIKKF
+147 LDSREIKRF
-156 TEYYTYEDL
+156 VDYYSYDDL
-165 EEYFLDIMDKY
+165 EEFFLDIMDKY

-208 SIMGMVYNYIR
+208 SIMGMVYNHIK
-219 DEKLLFIQAPTGVGK
+219 DEELLFIQAPTGVGK
-234 TISTIYPSLKAM
+234 TISTIYPSLKAL
-246 NDFGLSKIFYVTA
+246 NDFSLSKIFYVTA

-327 LFNRDIIYEYSQK
+327 LFNRDIIYKYSNE

-364 YIFDPN
+364 YVFDPN

-423 IKYFDRVNR
+423 IKYFDKVNR

-439 TCDKQTI
+439 MCDDKLI
-446 IKEHGR
+446 INDHDR
-452 LDTAIINLKNH
+452 LDNAIYNLKNR
-463 IEMFFDKKIKISRKN
+463 IEMFFDKKIKMSRKN
-478 EALEFYF
+478 EALDFYF
-485 NIYNY
+485 NINNY
-490 INTLDYVD
+490 ISTLDFVD
-498 ENYLVYADFDSSG
+498 DNYLVYADYDRSG
-511 CFRIHLFNMDPS
+511 CFRVHLYNMDPS
-523 LRLQEYLNNAVSTV
+523 LRLQDYLNNAVSTV

-566 IFENKQR
+566 IFDSKKR
-573 LLLISEDVTSKYSE
+573 LLMIADDVTSKYSE
-587 RTEEM
+587 RSSEM

-611 IAFFPSYVFMEN
+611 ISFFPSYIFMEN
-623 VYNSLLD
+623 VYNELLN

-645 ETDREDFINE
+645 EEDREGFMAE
-655 FELEREKSLV
+655 FEEERDRSLV

-684 LIGAIIIGTGLPQ
+684 LIGAIIVGTGLAQ
-697 TNFESDMLLE
+697 TNYESNMLLE
-707 HFEKNGRNGFDY
+707 HFNKCNKDGFDY

-735 VIRTIDDRGIILL
+735 VIRTVDDRGVILL

-754 YSNNRSLFPREW
+754 YSNNRNLFPREW
-766 NDYKTTN
+766 SDYITTN
-773 IDKVQSYLED
+773 INKVQSDLGD
-783 FWSENM
+783 FWG
-789 L
+789 

>member
-1 VDEPITCYEKT
+1 MDEPITCYEKT

-49 LHRWIQKGM
+49 LHKWIQKGM
-58 PSEYHVEVPINHLM
+58 PSDYHAEVPINHVM
-72 TYDDY
+72 TYDEY
-77 DLLIDGRADGIIYD
+77 ELLIDGRADGIVYD
-91 NDEVPIMIDE
+91 KNEVPFMIDE

-123 ICYGFFC
+123 MCYGFFC
-130 AYNNNL
+130 AYRNNL
-136 LGMDIQITYGN
+136 KGMDIQITYGN
-147 LESREIKKF
+147 LDSREIKRF
-156 TEYYTYEDL
+156 VDYYSYDDL
-165 EEYFLDIMDKY
+165 EEFFLDIMDKY

-208 SIMGMVYNYIR
+208 SIMGMVYNHIK
-219 DEKLLFIQAPTGVGK
+219 DEELLFIQAPTGVGK
-234 TISTIYPSLKAM
+234 TISTIYPSLKAL
-246 NDFGLSKIFYVTA
+246 NDFSLSKIFYVTA

-327 LFNRDIIYEYSQK
+327 LFNRDIIYKYSNE

-364 YIFDPN
+364 YVFDPN

-423 IKYFDRVNR
+423 IKYFDKVNR

-439 TCDKQTI
+439 MCDDKLI
-446 IKEHGR
+446 INDHDR
-452 LDTAIINLKNH
+452 LDNAIYNLKNR
-463 IEMFFDKKIKISRKN
+463 IEMFFDKKIKMSRKN
-478 EALEFYF
+478 EALDFYF
-485 NIYNY
+485 NINNY
-490 INTLDYVD
+490 ISTLDFVD
-498 ENYLVYADFDSSG
+498 DNYLVYADYDRSG
-511 CFRIHLFNMDPS
+511 CFRVHLYNMDPS
-523 LRLQEYLNNAVSTV
+523 LRLQDYLNNAVSTV

-566 IFENKQR
+566 IFDSKKR
-573 LLLISEDVTSKYSE
+573 LLMIADDVTSKYSE
-587 RTEEM
+587 RSSEM
-592 YSKIADYIIK
+592 YSKIADYIIR

-611 IAFFPSYVFMEN
+611 ISFFPSYIFMEN
-623 VYNSLLD
+623 VYNELLN

-645 ETDREDFINE
+645 EEDREGFMAE
-655 FELEREKSLV
+655 FEEERDRSLV

-684 LIGAIIIGTGLPQ
+684 LIGAIIVGTGLAQ
-697 TNFESDMLLE
+697 TNYESNMLLE
-707 HFEKNGRNGFDY
+707 HFNKCNKDGFDY
-719 AYRYPGMN
+719 AYSYPGMN

-735 VIRTIDDRGIILL
+735 VIRTVDDRGVILL

-754 YSNNRSLFPREW
+754 YSNNRNLFPREW
-766 NDYKTTN
+766 SDYITTN
-773 IDKVQSYLED
+773 INKVQSDLGD
-783 FWSENM
+783 FWG
-789 L
+789 

>member
-49 LHRWIQKGM
+49 LHKWIQKGM
-58 PSEYHVEVPINHLM
+58 PSDYHAEVPINHVM
-72 TYDDY
+72 TYDEY
-77 DLLIDGRADGIIYD
+77 ELLIDGRADGIVYD
-91 NDEVPIMIDE
+91 KNEVPFMIDE

-123 ICYGFFC
+123 MCYGFFC
-130 AYNNNL
+130 AYRNNL
-136 LGMDIQITYGN
+136 KGMDIQITYGN
-147 LESREIKKF
+147 LDSREIKRF
-156 TEYYTYEDL
+156 VDYYSYDDL
-165 EEYFLDIMDKY
+165 EEFFLDIMDKY

-208 SIMGMVYNYIR
+208 SIMGMVYNHIK
-219 DEKLLFIQAPTGVGK
+219 DEELLFIQAPTGVGK
-234 TISTIYPSLKAM
+234 TISTIYPSLKAL
-246 NDFGLSKIFYVTA
+246 NDFSLSKIFYVTA

-327 LFNRDIIYEYSQK
+327 LFNRDIIYKYSNE

-364 YIFDPN
+364 YVFDPN

-423 IKYFDRVNR
+423 IKYFDKVNR

-439 TCDKQTI
+439 MCDDKLI
-446 IKEHGR
+446 INDHDR
-452 LDTAIINLKNH
+452 LDNAIYNLKNR
-463 IEMFFDKKIKISRKN
+463 IEMFFDKKIKMSRKN
-478 EALEFYF
+478 EALDFYF
-485 NIYNY
+485 NINNY
-490 INTLDYVD
+490 ISTLDFVD
-498 ENYLVYADFDSSG
+498 DNYLVYADYDRSG
-511 CFRIHLFNMDPS
+511 CFRVHLYNMDPS
-523 LRLQEYLNNAVSTV
+523 LRLQDYLNNAVSTV

-566 IFENKQR
+566 IFDSKKR
-573 LLLISEDVTSKYSE
+573 LLMIADDVTSKYSE
-587 RTEEM
+587 RTSEM

-611 IAFFPSYVFMEN
+611 ISFFPSYIFMEN
-623 VYNSLLD
+623 VYNQLLN

-645 ETDREDFINE
+645 EEDREGFMAE
-655 FELEREKSLV
+655 FEEERDRSLV

-684 LIGAIIIGTGLPQ
+684 LIGAIIVGTGLAQ
-697 TNFESDMLLE
+697 TNYESNMLLE
-707 HFEKNGRNGFDY
+707 HFNKCNKDGFDY

-735 VIRTIDDRGIILL
+735 VIRTVDDRGVILL

-754 YSNNRSLFPREW
+754 YSNNRNLFPREW
-766 NDYKTTN
+766 SDYITTN
-773 IDKVQSYLED
+773 INKVQSDLGD
-783 FWSENM
+783 FWG
-789 L
+789 